1 MLKLSTNQNIKTLF
15 FFSAKKVK
23 RDFLYQ
29 SREILQKKDIK
40 LSKPSINIEKNI
52 RKIRL
57 LDNIFK
63 SSILVGI
70 SEKEFTFE
78 QLKEFANMDIHGL
91 DFLGVLSKNEYLS
104 KNRLKTDLVSVDSIL
119 YTTYSNLIK
128 MPQILSSNIVY
139 TTGLASSYTKS
150 LK

>member
-1 MLKLSTNQNIKTLF
+1 MLKNNTNQNIKTLF

-40 LSKPSINIEKNI
+40 LAKPSIHIEKNI

-57 LDNIFK
+57 LENLFK

-78 QLKEFANMDIHGL
+78 QLKEFSTMDIPGL

-104 KNRLKTDLVSVDSIL
+104 KNRLKTDLVNTNDVL
-119 YTTYSNLIK
+119 YSTYLNLIK
-128 MPQILSSNIVY
+128 MPQVLSNNCIY
-139 TTGLASSYTKS
+139 TIGLASNYTKL

>member
-1 MLKLSTNQNIKTLF
+1 MLNSNQNIKTLF

-29 SREILQKKDIK
+29 SKEILQKKSIK

-52 RKIRL
+52 RKIRI

-63 SSILVGI
+63 SSTLVGI

-78 QLKEFANMDIHGL
+78 QLKEFASMDIPGL
-91 DFLGVLSKNEYLS
+91 DFLGVFSENEYIS
-104 KNRLKTDLVSVDSIL
+104 KNRLNTKLISSTDVLYATYINLV
-119 YTTYSNLIK
+119 K
-128 MPQILSSNIVY
+128 MPQALSNNFIS
-139 TTGLASSYTKS
+139 TTGLASNYTKF